1 MSGSDADVLSNIH
14 SRFDVNT
21 DASVE
26 LSPDGYSFFTEIFE
40 KFDIVGI
47 I

>member
-1 MSGSDADVLSNIH
+1 MSGSDTDVLSNIH
-14 SRFDVNT
+14 SRFDVNA
-21 DASVE
+21 DSSVE

-40 KFDIVGI
+40 KFDIVRI